1 MSTNGLAYMVLANS
15 ETGEGMIA
23 SRGSTTQ
30 DTGSTGLVPRY
41 VIVSPV
47 RDEQDN
53 IERAIQCVM
62 RQSVRPTEW
71 IIVNDGSRDQTGRI
85 LDEYSIREP
94 WIRVIHRKDRGYRKS
109 GTGVME
115 AFHDGY
121 GVLQTRDWD
130 FLVKLDGDLSF
141 TEDYFALCFKRFQ
154 QNPKLGLGGG
164 TILSQGANGLTA
176 ERSHDFHVRGA
187 TKIYRRECWDAI
199 GGLIHQTGWDTW
211 DEVKANMLG
220 WETLCFA
227 DITLVQHRHTGA
239 ADGTWKN
246 AVKNGR
252 ANYVCGYHP
261 LFMFLKCAKRI
272 FQHTYFLSSF
282 GLMTGYL
289 SGYIFRIP
297 RIEDD
302 RVIRYL
308 RKQQMKRLT
317 FSGGIWK

>member
-164 TILSQGANGLTA
+164 TILSQGANGLA
-176 ERSHDFHVRGA
+176 S
-187 TKIYRRECWDAI
+187 RRC
-199 GGLIHQTGWDTW
+199 
-211 DEVKANMLG
+211 DEK
-220 WETLCFA
+220 W
-227 DITLVQHRHTGA
+227 QR
-239 ADGTWKN
+239 
-246 AVKNGR
+246 
-252 ANYVCGYHP
+252 
-261 LFMFLKCAKRI
+261 
-272 FQHTYFLSSF
+272 
-282 GLMTGYL
+282 
-289 SGYIFRIP
+289 
-297 RIEDD
+297 
-302 RVIRYL
+302 
-308 RKQQMKRLT
+308 
-317 FSGGIWK
+317 

>member
-1 MSTNGLAYMVLANS
+1 
-15 ETGEGMIA
+15 MIA
-23 SRGSTTQ
+23 TSASATTQ
-30 DTGSTGLVPRY
+30 EVSTSVAPRY
-41 VIVSPV
+41 VIISPV
-47 RDEQDN
+47 RDEEEN

-62 RQSVRPTEW
+62 RQAVRPSEW
-71 IIVNDGSRDQTGRI
+71 IIVDDGSRDQTGRI
-85 LDEYSIREP
+85 LDEYSRREP

-115 AFHDGY
+115 AFHEGY
-121 GVLQTRDWD
+121 GAMRTGNWE

-141 TEDYFALCFKRFQ
+141 ADDYFALCFARFQ

-164 TILSQGANGLTA
+164 TIFSEGADGLTV

-187 TKIYRRECWDAI
+187 TKIYRRECWDDI
-199 GGLIHQTGWDTW
+199 GGLIHQTGWDTL

-220 WETLCFA
+220 WETRCFS
-227 DITLVQHRHTGA
+227 DITLVQHRYTGA

-261 LFMFLKCAKRI
+261 LFMFLKCVKRL
-272 FQHTYFLSSF
+272 FHHKYFLSSF

-289 SGYIFRIP
+289 SGYMFRLP
-297 RIEDD
+297 RVEDK
-302 RVIRYL
+302 RVIQYL
-308 RKQQMKRLT
+308 RKQQMNRLT
-317 FSGGIWK
+317 FSGSIWK